1 MDFRVADSKQVES
14 DGFAHYSKL
23 SGYVNSNLGGNA
35 MTRPLIFKGR
45 FLF

>member
-1 MDFRVADSKQVES
+1 MDFRVADLNQVES

-23 SGYVNSNLGGNA
+23 SGYANSNLGGNA
-35 MTRPLIFKGR
+35 MIRPLIFKGR